1 MKYSSNILNSLLP
14 NNLHT
19 IAFFWHFQFPFL
31 FRFSFS
37 ERIVSR
43 YFRSFEESE
52 VASNQLES
60 YFFEFFN
67 SFLMLK
73 LTVMNKFVLHL
84 LLWIHNIF
92 LFTRS
97 SFYTTRT
104 LPFKDVPIRNR
115 YCFWTRPFSLSF
127 DFCSTLIQVYMV
139 YLLRNS
145 KWHHR
150 SCDDVQ
156 WCHMATENPS
166 YDA

>member
-19 IAFFWHFQFPFL
+19 IAFFWHFQFLFL

-37 ERIVSR
+37 ERIVRR
-43 YFRSFEESE
+43 YFRSFEEPE
-52 VASNQLES
+52 VASNQLKS

-97 SFYTTRT
+97 SVYTTRT
-104 LPFKDVPIRNR
+104 LPFKDVPMMGSPSEIDTA
-115 YCFWTRPFSLSF
+115 FELDPFLF
-127 DFCSTLIQVYMV
+127 HLIFAALLFRFTYTIC
-139 YLLRNS
+139 LLRNS

-150 SCDDVQ
+150 SCYYVK
-156 WCHMATENPS
+156 
-166 YDA
+166 